1 MKDYVRRYFE
11 CGDDEVVW
19 KMIRALMGSPAVFAI
34 FPMQD
39 ILSLGSEARMNVP
52 STCGT
57 SNWSWKMGKDD
68 LVSPSFEGIGYYAR
82 LYGRDR

>member
-1 MKDYVRRYFE
+1 MWV
-11 CGDDEVVW
+11 
-19 KMIRALMGSPAVFAI
+19 I

-57 SNWSWKMGKDD
+57 SNWSWKMKEED
-68 LVSPSFEGIGYYAR
+68 VASPSFAGIKYYSE
-82 LYGRDR
+82 LYGREPKKV